1 MREVPASETPPL
13 TEGPQVVETHMSW
26 VFMAGDRA
34 YKLPKPVSLPFL
46 DHSESAARIAAAER
60 EVVLNAR
67 IAPDVYL
74 GLADVHERG
83 ALVDKMIVMRR
94 LPAER
99 RLSQLAGSPEF
110 DGCLRE
116 VARVVASFHAA
127 EEPVINPRAAGADA
141 LGENWA
147 DNFAV
152 TDALVDAGVDAV
164 DLDRVKTLTQT
175 YLQGGARC
183 STNGSPTASSGTV
196 TAT

>member
-127 EEPVINPRAAGADA
+127 EEPVINPRAAGAT

-152 TDALVDAGVDAV
+152 TDALVDTG
-164 DLDRVKTLTQT
+164 
-175 YLQGGARC
+175 
-183 STNGSPTASSGTV
+183 
-196 TAT
+196 

>member
-94 LPAER
+94 LPA
-99 RLSQLAGSPEF
+99 
-110 DGCLRE
+110 
-116 VARVVASFHAA
+116 
-127 EEPVINPRAAGADA
+127 
-141 LGENWA
+141 
-147 DNFAV
+147 
-152 TDALVDAGVDAV
+152 
-164 DLDRVKTLTQT
+164 
-175 YLQGGARC
+175 
-183 STNGSPTASSGTV
+183 
-196 TAT
+196 